1 MNQKPLTDKQ
11 YAFVNEYVKDYNAT
25 QAAIR
30 AGYAEKYADRQ
41 AYQLLEKTRV
51 KEAIEARR
59 QEISRKAD
67 VEISEIVAELRSI
80 AFTDGSRTDKL
91 RALEL
96 LGRYKAMFT
105 DRFQNTTESHAQLT
119 DEEQE
124 QLKEMAKEL
133 TKPKIKLHKA
143 SQND

>member
-1 MNQKPLTDKQ
+1 MQTDK
-11 YAFVNEYVKDYNAT
+11 
-25 QAAIR
+25 R
-30 AGYAEKYADRQ
+30 AHKLVGNS
-41 AYQLLEKTRV
+41 RV

-124 QLKEMAKEL
+124 QLREMAKEL

-143 SQND
+143 SQNN

>member
-67 VEISEIVAELRSI
+67 VEISEIVA
-80 AFTDGSRTDKL
+80 
-91 RALEL
+91 
-96 LGRYKAMFT
+96 
-105 DRFQNTTESHAQLT
+105 
-119 DEEQE
+119 
-124 QLKEMAKEL
+124 
-133 TKPKIKLHKA
+133 
-143 SQND
+143 

>member
-1 MNQKPLTDKQ
+1 MKTLTDKQ
-11 YAFVNEYVKDYNAT
+11 EAFVNEYVKDYNAT

-30 AGYAEKYADRQ
+30 AGYATKYADRQ
-41 AYQLLEKTRV
+41 AHKLVENSRV

-67 VEISEIVAELRSI
+67 VEICEIVAELRSI
-80 AFTDGSRTDKL
+80 AFTDCSRTDKL

-105 DRFQNTTESHAQLT
+105 DRFQNTTENHAQLT
-119 DEEQE
+119 DEEKE
-124 QLKEMAKEL
+124 QLRELAAEL
-133 TKPKIKLHKA
+133 TKPKIKLHKKG
-143 SQND
+143 

>member
-124 QLKEMAKEL
+124 PLKEMAKEL

>member
-1 MNQKPLTDKQ
+1 

-30 AGYAEKYADRQ
+30 AGYAKKYADRQ
-41 AYQLLEKTRV
+41 AHKLVGNSRV

-105 DRFQNTTESHAQLT
+105 DRFQNTT
-119 DEEQE
+119 
-124 QLKEMAKEL
+124 
-133 TKPKIKLHKA
+133 KA
-143 SQND
+143 SQNN